1 MFTIEYKKKLVAPLA
16 IAFAVLVGAS
26 PSYAYTVQKGDT
38 MNGIAQQHG
47 LTLAELAAMNPQVK
61 NLDLIY
67 VGDNITTNKNN
78 NNNFNNN
85 VNNSGNNSINC
96 TAYEKDLLE
105 RLVEAEAGVE
115 PYKGKVA
122 VANVVLN
129 RVKNEQF
136 PDTIYAVIHAKNQF
150 TPVANGTINKVASE
164 DSKRAVQEALSGVNY
179 VPDALY
185 FYDAR
190 IATSRWLDG
199 LQTTNVIGNHT
210 FKR

>member
-38 MNGIAQQHG
+38 MSGIAQQHG

-61 NLDLIY
+61 NLNLIY
-67 VGDNITTNKNN
+67 VGDNIATNKNN
-78 NNNFNNN
+78 NNNVNCNGNNN
-85 VNNSGNNSINC
+85 VNY

-129 RVKNEQF
+129 RVKNAQF

-199 LQTTNVIGNHT
+199 LETTNVIGNHT